1 MIYLQ
6 LFLSMFQIGL
16 FSVGGGYVAIPLI
29 QHQVVELHGWLS
41 ATEFTDII
49 TIAEMTPGPIAINSA
64 TFVGIRVAGIPGAL
78 VATFGCVLPSC
89 CIVLLLARLY
99 YKYRSLEGIQRILSG
114 LRPAV
119 VGMIA
124 SAGLSILLL
133 ALFAEGRLPHSLADV
148 NGLAVLLFG
157 AALAGLRRFR
167 LSPLWVMAASGL
179 AGLILYP
186 LLGL

>member
-99 YKYRSLEGIQRILSG
+99 YKYRSLGAMQRILSG
-114 LRPAV
+114 LRALFGGQLPSSFQQVNGPAV
-119 VGMIA
+119 LI
-124 SAGLSILLL
+124 
-133 ALFAEGRLPHSLADV
+133 FA
-148 NGLAVLLFG
+148 
-157 AALAGLRRFR
+157 AALLGLRRFR
-167 LSPLWVMAASGL
+167 LSPLRVMAGAGA

>member
-64 TFVGIRVAGIPGAL
+64 TFVGIRVASIPGAL

-99 YKYRSLEGIQRILSG
+99 YKYRSLNAMQRILSG

-133 ALFAEGRLPHSLADV
+133 ALFGGQLPSSFQQV
-148 NGLAVLLFG
+148 NGPAVLIFA
-157 AALAGLRRFR
+157 AALLGLRRFR
-167 LSPLWVMAASGL
+167 LSPLRVMAGAGA